1 MRGFGFFKSKK
12 YFQRVLFSIML
23 AMALIL
29 TSLALA
35 NAYILERTVKDAQ
48 RDSNLKVLSQLQYN
62 LAYMNEIISHLSSF
76 SFRDNYLVPLLFS
89 DPLPMMDYIRG
100 YNEMAKI
107 MESSAFLQ
115 SIAVYN
121 ARSGE
126 LFGSTSEFL
135 VDGGETKTRMMKWL
149 RETPGLQTSR
159 LIPVSLDGEDDTVD
173 AFAFLVA
180 DTFKP
185 FSRADSALIFYIK
198 PDWVFDS
205 LRRVNDAGTARG
217 EIYIRTQDGRL
228 LSGNGSAG
236 GSLDPAK
243 ISRIV
248 ERGRSEGEGS
258 DSGFAVADTG
268 REKSAVTYM
277 EGIGDWTILYVQP
290 YDALMK
296 EVTKVRERSL
306 IVAGAFLLLAIGLSV
321 WLSYKLYRPIE
332 TMLSRIRPHLGDN
345 GRRNA
350 PQARDELDSASDN
363 VRHLSEQ
370 LQEISA
376 EQIVRKY
383 YLRKWLTDSGLFS
396 EDDRRQLIGKHG
408 LNVLPEGPLSVCV
421 LRIDKF
427 LAYDRA
433 HPAATKK
440 LHGFAVANIAQELM
454 GAAYPCEAIDIQSDH
469 AVLIV
474 SVPGEDGGG
483 ERMKEQARRI
493 LETVHRYYRVSLSC
507 GIADAVPRLSQ
518 LSAAYLQAD
527 RLSRY
532 MFAKGYRSV
541 IVQADVRDEAAGA
554 LPPDVERRLAES
566 LKKGHL
572 AGAGA
577 ELERAFSLLTAF
589 PYDDMRRAV
598 SDLAWTIQRAAED
611 ITNNRL
617 HALSIDP
624 ERLRAMTE
632 DNETL
637 EDRYV
642 SFLAACAAICDD
654 RKPSGMERNEMIVA
668 SIKEL
673 IEQQYPDP
681 NISQQSVAST
691 IKLTSAYTG
700 KLFKDACGMTMTE
713 YINEVRLE
721 RARVL
726 LLQTDKT
733 IADIMERCGYANQSY
748 FFRLFK
754 GKYGATPKEYRLK
767 KALS

>member
-35 NAYILERTVKDAQ
+35 NAYILERSVKDAQ
-48 RDSNLKVLSQLQYN
+48 RDSSLKVLSQLQYN

-107 MESSAFLQ
+107 MESSSFLH

-126 LFGSTSEFL
+126 LFGSTGEFL
-135 VDGGETKTRMMKWL
+135 VDGGETKARMMKWL
-149 RETPGLQTSR
+149 LETPGLQTSR
-159 LIPVSLDGEDDTVD
+159 LIPVSLDDDDSVD

-185 FSRADSALIFYIK
+185 FSKAESSLIFYIK

-205 LRRVNDAGTARG
+205 LRRVNDAGAAQG
-217 EIYIRTQDGRL
+217 EIYIRMPDGRL
-228 LSGNGSAG
+228 LSGNES
-236 GSLDPAK
+236 SLDPSK
-243 ISRIV
+243 ISGII
-248 ERGRSEGEGS
+248 ERGRS
-258 DSGFAVADTG
+258 DAGFVVADTG

-296 EVTKVRERSL
+296 DVTKVRERSL
-306 IVAGAFLLLAIGLSV
+306 LVAAAFLLLAIGLSV

-332 TMLSRIRPHLGDN
+332 TMLSRIRPHLGDA
-345 GRRNA
+345 RRSA
-350 PQARDELDSASDN
+350 AQARDELDSASDN
-363 VRHLSEQ
+363 VRHLSER
-370 LQEISA
+370 LQEIGA

-396 EDDRRQLIGKHG
+396 EDDRRQLIAKHG

-433 HPAATKK
+433 HPPATKK

-469 AVLIV
+469 VVLIV
-474 SVPGEDGGG
+474 SGPGEDEGGG
-483 ERMKEQARRI
+483 RIKEQAERI
-493 LETVHRYYRVSLSC
+493 LETVERYYRISLSC

-532 MFAKGYRSV
+532 MFARGYRSV
-541 IVQADVRDEAAGA
+541 IAPSDVREEAAGA
-554 LPPDVERRLAES
+554 LPPDIERRLAEA
-566 LKKGHL
+566 LKKGQL
-572 AGAGA
+572 ASAGA

-642 SFLAACAAICDD
+642 SMLAACAAICDN
-654 RKPSGMERNEMIVA
+654 RKPTGMERNEMIVA

-673 IEQQYPDP
+673 IDQQYPDP
-681 NISQQSVAST
+681 NLSQQSVAST

-713 YINEVRLE
+713 YINDVRLE
-721 RARVL
+721 RARAL

-733 IADIMERCGYANQSY
+733 IAEIMERCGYANQSY